1 MYVYDICYI
10 YIYIYTHNNNI
21 YIYISLSM
29 HINIIYI
36 YIYTYTFCYYIS
48 LSLSLSLS
56 IYIYIHTHSVCPGA
70 WLGPL
75 RDQHE
80 RDALGLTKQTLPRH
94 PKKCAGGSASSGV
107 LNFRGN

>member
-48 LSLSLSLS
+48 LSLSLSL
-56 IYIYIHTHSVCPGA
+56 YIYIHTHSVCPGA